1 MNWIMPVVD
10 LVAILVLT
18 FVFYLPRHRRRDLAA
33 ALLSINVGILGV
45 STALASSEVG
55 AGLGLG
61 LFGVLSIIRLRS
73 DQLKQTEIAYYFAA
87 LAIGLIGGLG
97 DLPLPIGIGL
107 SAAIVI
113 VLGIV
118 DSPALMRSSDHLV
131 ITLDRALSDSEDIKK
146 YVEETTDLTVQEVS
160 ITKLDFVQDV
170 TVVDVRG
177 TKLAT
182 RKARSC
188 LFQFFLLSIRLPLCQ
203 RKRLRLG
210 GIG

>member
-1 MNWIMPVVD
+1 MNWIMPAVD

-107 SAAIVI
+107 TAAIVI

-118 DSPALMRSSDHLV
+118 DSPALMHSSDHLV
-131 ITLDRALSDSEDIKK
+131 ITIDRALSNSEDIKK
-146 YVEETTDLTVQEVS
+146 YVEETTNLIVKETS
-160 ITKLDFVQDV
+160 IMKLDLVQDL

-182 RKARSC
+182 RKAR
-188 LFQFFLLSIRLPLCQ
+188 
-203 RKRLRLG
+203 
-210 GIG
+210 

>member
-10 LVAILVLT
+10 VVAILVLT

-33 ALLSINVGILGV
+33 ALLSINIGILGV

-146 YVEETTDLTVQEVS
+146 YVEETTNLTVQEVS

-177 TKLAT
+177 TKSAQS
-182 RKARSC
+182 RVR
-188 LFQFFLLSIRLPLCQ
+188 
-203 RKRLRLG
+203 
-210 GIG
+210 